1 MDFPFFLKPYMG
13 NLFEANKR
21 YGKNERQKIRY
32 EYQIITV
39 KPKK

>member
-21 YGKNERQKIRY
+21 YGKNERQKNK
-32 EYQIITV
+32 V
-39 KPKK
+39 